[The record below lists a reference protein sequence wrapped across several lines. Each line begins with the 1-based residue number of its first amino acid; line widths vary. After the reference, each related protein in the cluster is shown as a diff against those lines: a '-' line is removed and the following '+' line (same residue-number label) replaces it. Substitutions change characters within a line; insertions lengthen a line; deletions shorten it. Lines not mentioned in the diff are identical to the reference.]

1 MAGTAPAGPGA
12 ATADPKLGASDPVL
26 MLDNLRASANQ
37 VFELAGG
44 GVEEEEKEFK
54 AALTDQL
61 ETVSTDLREVETA
74 VGQFN
79 GLTNMLMVGNLD
91 SDSSIESFGLYTD
104 LARSHRWLDKAHD
117 YAGAAAAYLSQNT
130 LKRSFG
136 AVHRSKRKNM
146 STSHVAQPVN
156 LNRMIEGVNKMF
168 LDMKLIISRPGGTQ
182 LNAIVEVNLDRI
194 LKAVLIFK
202 GLMIEWVVVKG
213 WEENLLKSDG
223 QIDIWGESRYQVFQ
237 RITENA
243 NAAMLHFQS
252 PVYPD
257 LAVRSFMTY
266 LHSFITLFSEKC
278 KQCHMHLHNHLP
290 PTWREFRTLEPFH
303 EDCRP

>member
-1 MAGTAPAGPGA
+1 MGDTMQ
-12 ATADPKLGASDPVL
+12 LL
-26 MLDNLRASANQ
+26 EQLRDSANE
-37 VFELAGG
+37 VFTRAGS
-44 GVEEEEKEFK
+44 GVCGDDKFF
-54 AALTDQL
+54 LTNLQGQL
-61 ETVSTDLREVETA
+61 EQVNSNLKEVESSLS
-74 VGQFN
+74 GFN
-79 GLTNMLMVGNLD
+79 GHTTMLMVGSMD
-91 SDSSIESFGLYTD
+91 SDSSQESFPLYTE
-104 LARSHRWLDKAHD
+104 LAKSHKWLDKVHD
-117 YAGAAAAYLSQNT
+117 YAGGAAAYLSQNS
-130 LKRSFG
+130 LKRSYC
-136 AVHRSKRKNM
+136 AVAKSRRKPL
-146 STSHVAQPVN
+146 STSHIAQASN
-156 LNRMIEGVNKMF
+156 LTRMIDGVNKMF
-168 LDMKLIISRPGGTQ
+168 SDMKLIIRPGGTQ

-213 WEENLLKSDG
+213 WEEELVKSDG
-223 QIDIWGESRYQVFQ
+223 QIDIWGESRFQVFQ

-266 LHSFITLFSEKC
+266 LHSFNSLFSDKC
-278 KQCHMHLHNHLP
+278 KQCGSHLHNHLP